1 MSLFFLTHT
10 FICAHKLFF
19 FAVNKIIFVNVCVL
33 RSPPCT
39 HVYRRVLRDCTHVYR
54 GLPRL
59 YTCVQGVQ
67 HTHTHTHTHKLPAS
81 NVSLKRKSQ
90 PRLFCFIS
98 AWNQE
103 NAIDRWNQILQ
114 FLENR
119 SLKHFQYYVISRD
132 STLTN
137 KENVPESFQ

>member
-1 MSLFFLTHT
+1 MIHTIKNMSLFFLTHT

-39 HVYRRVLRDCTHVYR
+39 HVYRGVLRDCTHVYR

-67 HTHTHTHTHKLPAS
+67 HTHTHTHTQITCFKCFTEKKIPTSTFLFYFGMKSGECNRQVKS
-81 NVSLKRKSQ
+81 NIT
-90 PRLFCFIS
+90 IS
-98 AWNQE
+98 
-103 NAIDRWNQILQ
+103 
-114 FLENR
+114 
-119 SLKHFQYYVISRD
+119 
-132 STLTN
+132 
-137 KENVPESFQ
+137 